1 MSLELRCPRRTRPT
15 QYIHLLFFVQIVMG
29 IPTSVS
35 QTTPETS
42 VAGLRNHLTSD
53 LVPNRSVTRVG
64 IPIVSSVTHFC
75 ICIMLVTKTNKNRF
89 HLFSKKDKKSVL
101 FWSQEEIEWVVLWEA
116 LIRSSRGSSQNIVI

>member
-1 MSLELRCPRRTRPT
+1 LSFLENRWKRFLFVFDTNIIHIHIYLYIIFILWHNFT
-15 QYIHLLFFVQIVMG
+15 LISGNLQYIHLLFFVQIVMG

-64 IPIVSSVTHFC
+64 IPIVSSVTHISC
-75 ICIMLVTKTNKNRF
+75 WYGCV
-89 HLFSKKDKKSVL
+89 
-101 FWSQEEIEWVVLWEA
+101 
-116 LIRSSRGSSQNIVI
+116 